1 MTARPIIA
9 VHPSFS
15 AAKGAV
21 FTAATIKS
29 GRVPVFPR
37 HSLSVKNFLHA
48 QRRKNHDKKLL
59 HDFYV
64 ENVPAWHEAG
74 SSFIKTKRSGSR
86 SDHDGIEHGDADKT
100 IDSFTKAVERFANMT

>member
-21 FTAATIKS
+21 STAVTIKS
-29 GRVPVFPR
+29 GKVPVFPR

-74 SSFIKTKRSGSR
+74 SSFIKRNVPVHEAILMAVKTVEDDPAISSVGYGGLPNAKR
-86 SDHDGIEHGDADKT
+86 
-100 IDSFTKAVERFANMT
+100 